1 MSLCSACLDHSVAE
15 GDKDHE
21 DGEKELDTRQHL
33 DNDEKKETFEASKV
47 QGFEEMSPDNYDGM
61 TKS

>member
-15 GDKDHE
+15 GDKDQE

-47 QGFEEMSPDNYDGM
+47 QGVEEMSQTIM
-61 TKS
+61 TG